1 MIWMISMFV
10 DDTKLGEVTAMPE
23 GFAVIQR
30 DHDKLQY
37 WADRNIMKSNKKS
50 EILFLGKN
58 INHVDMVLDISQG
71 GPARAVGLHKLPI
84 HKAVPAAPP
93 APLGCDDPESE
104 AAAEVAVNYIN
115 GHSHHGYKFALNRI
129 EDVRV
134 VPQGPNNE
142 IIFLELDLLETK
154 CPILSPTPLANCTV
168 RSFIEHAVEGDCDV
182 KLQKLDGTISVLA
195 SKCHSHADSSEDIGK
210 VCPDCPM
217 LVSLNNTEVLEAVS
231 AALNDFNSKTTGP
244 YLRLLEIGRGKIQ
257 NFGFCTGS
265 MVKIPIQNIRVDC
278 QLYGH
283 QPGVTY
289 VHAGQDTSAGLPPSA
304 VGFRNHDLRLSYH
317 NPLASE
323 SSSSEMFRS
332 MLSAKPVTKRAV
344 AEAAQHDK
352 VPRPVGFV
360 PPPPPCPG
368 KIRYF
373 DI

>member
-1 MIWMISMFV
+1 
-10 DDTKLGEVTAMPE
+10 
-23 GFAVIQR
+23 
-30 DHDKLQY
+30 
-37 WADRNIMKSNKKS
+37 MK
-50 EILFLGKN
+50 ELIALILL
-58 INHVDMVLDISQG
+58 VQ
-71 GPARAVGLHKLPI
+71 LPI

-104 AAAEVAVNYIN
+104 AAAEVAVSYIN
-115 GHSHHGYKFALNRI
+115 AHSHHGYKFALNRI

-134 VPQGPNNE
+134 VPQGPNND
-142 IIFLELDLLETK
+142 IMFLELDLLETK
-154 CPILSPTPLANCTV
+154 CPILSPTPLPNCTV
-168 RSFIEHAVEGDCDV
+168 RSFTEHAVEGDCDV

-195 SKCHSHADSSEDIGK
+195 SKCHSHADSSEDISR
-210 VCPDCPM
+210 VCPDCP
-217 LVSLNNTEVLEAVS
+217 LLASLNNTEVLETVS
-231 AALNDFNSKTTGP
+231 AALNDFNSKTSGP

-257 NFGFCTGS
+257 YFPAHVIAVEFSVGATNCSAEEAKVNVGACQLLPEDQSNFGFCTGT
-265 MVKIPIQNIRVDC
+265 MVKVPTQNLNVDC

-283 QPGVTY
+283 QVPTPDIPLLS
-289 VHAGQDTSAGLPPSA
+289 QDTSAGLPPSA
-304 VGFRNHDLRLSYH
+304 VGFTNHDLRLSYH

-360 PPPPPCPG
+360 PRPPPCPG
-368 KIRYF
+368 KIRHF